1 MATGKTPA
9 GKLSPHDVEKVLAYK
24 EVLEE
29 MEEHMGKTC
38 WELVGKGKK
47 EFTAQK
53 LSEKGGLSV
62 TGRAVQMHWTKAAQK
77 KKKDSDKATS
87 TAGRPP
93 SISFKQKQAIAQKA
107 MELKK
112 ALIAPTPERIR
123 ICLPKTTINKA
134 TDQSISDWTFHQ
146 VFKTMCYDEKED
158 DPWQYLP
165 SLQQDCLTANMK
177 PARTKTATHIL
188 NNFTDD
194 ASWNFVAIDPCLTLL
209 PTKQEKADLL
219 KIAAMGFYKW
229 MSKKSRRKGANL
241 RAPDTA
247 KHQKRDCDVVP
258 WTPVFTRGCL
268 KLVVL
273 TEPNAQLNK
282 SQKVADFVKNKL
294 PTVLNS
300 MKDEWG
306 WATIPRVILHDKA
319 SYFVDNTQ
327 NTMNATFAR
336 GLKAGRFRSWIEDD
350 PSWLAAQL
358 GDLYPHETVISHVRR
373 LLSTKFCKCSLWETP
388 QQFAVRMAKVE
399 KHINEEMGDTLE
411 RLGKEALLKRAAA
424 LKKAGGERL
433 PK

>member
-9 GKLSPHDVEKVLAYK
+9 GKLSPHEVEKVWAYK
-24 EVLEE
+24 EVIEE
-29 MEEHMGKTC
+29 MEKHLGKTC

-53 LSEKGGLSV
+53 LSEKGGHSV
-62 TGRAVQMHWTKAAQK
+62 TGRAVQKHWTKAAQK
-77 KKKDSDKATS
+77 KKDSEKASS

-93 SISFKQKQAIAQKA
+93 TISFKQKQAIAQKA

-123 ICLPKTTINKA
+123 MCLPKTTINKA
-134 TDQSISDWTFHQ
+134 ANKSISDWTFHQ

-165 SLQQDCLTANMK
+165 SLEQDCLSADMK
-177 PARTKTATHIL
+177 PGRVKTATHVL

-219 KIAAMGFYKW
+219 KIAAMGHYKW

-247 KHQKRDCDVVP
+247 KTQKRDCNVVP
-258 WTPVFTRGCL
+258 WTPVFTRGHL
-268 KLVVL
+268 KLVVF
-273 TEPNAQLNK
+273 TEPDARLNK
-282 SQKVADFVKNKL
+282 SQGVADFVKNEL
-294 PTVLNS
+294 PAVLSS

-319 SYFVDNTQ
+319 SYFVDNGRNSV
-327 NTMNATFAR
+327 NTTFAR
-336 GLKAGRFRSWIEDD
+336 GLKAGRFRSWVEDD
-350 PSWLAAQL
+350 TSWLAPKL
-358 GDLYPHETVISHVRR
+358 GDFYPHETIISHVRR

-388 QQFAVRMAKVE
+388 QQFAARMAKME
-399 KHINEEMGDTLE
+399 KHMNEEMGDALE

-424 LKKAGGERL
+424 SKKARGERL

>member
-47 EFTAQK
+47 DFTAQK

-62 TGRAVQMHWTKAAQK
+62 TGRAVQKHWTKAAQK

>member
-9 GKLSPHDVEKVLAYK
+9 GKLSPHEVEKVLAYK

-62 TGRAVQMHWTKAAQK
+62 TGRAVQKHWTKAAQ

>member
-9 GKLSPHDVEKVLAYK
+9 GKLSPHEVEKVWAYK
-24 EVLEE
+24 EVIEE
-29 MEEHMGKTC
+29 MEKHLGKTC

-53 LSEKGGLSV
+53 LSEKGGHSV
-62 TGRAVQMHWTKAAQK
+62 TGRAVQKHWTKAAQK
-77 KKKDSDKATS
+77 KKDSE
-87 TAGRPP
+87 TASNPVGRPP
-93 SISFKQKQAIAQKA
+93 TISFKQKQAIAQKA

-134 TDQSISDWTFHQ
+134 TNKSISDCTFHQ

-165 SLQQDCLTANMK
+165 SLEQDCLSADMK
-177 PARTKTATHIL
+177 PGRVKTATHAL

-219 KIAAMGFYKW
+219 KIAAMGHYKW

-247 KHQKRDCDVVP
+247 KTQKRDCNVVP
-258 WTPVFTRGCL
+258 WTPVFTRGHL
-268 KLVVL
+268 KLVVF
-273 TEPNAQLNK
+273 TEPDARLNK
-282 SQKVADFVKNKL
+282 SQGVADFVKNEL
-294 PTVLNS
+294 PAVLSS
-300 MKDEWG
+300 MKDAWG
-306 WATIPRVILHDKA
+306 WATIPRVILHNKA
-319 SYFVDNTQ
+319 SYFVDNGRNSV
-327 NTMNATFAR
+327 NTTFAR
-336 GLKAGRFRSWIEDD
+336 GLKAGRFRSWVEDD
-350 PSWLAAQL
+350 TSWLAPKL
-358 GDLYPHETVISHVRR
+358 GDFYPHETIISHVRR

-388 QQFAVRMAKVE
+388 QQFAARMAKVE
-399 KHINEEMGDTLE
+399 KHMNEEMGDALE

-424 LKKAGGERL
+424 LKKARGERL